1 MNKRTL
7 ITIIPAAA
15 LLLLAACTQDEPGG
29 QGNELPYGEY
39 PLQISGVTF
48 DVESSAEP
56 WSAEGPQTRVAE
68 DNTDGM
74 SSVWEWNG
82 SEMIRVQLGD
92 ETADYTLNAGKTL
105 TSDKQLYWTS
115 TAPATVT
122 AWYPTNET
130 VDLSDQSEGL
140 AYMLKAEV
148 PDATYDNVIA
158 LGFKHQLAKVRVVL
172 SGTQAAL
179 AQSVEVYGYTTC
191 TNNEGAPVT
200 DNAQQGWLKMKKQ
213 TYGNTECW
221 EANVV
226 PDVVIDRVKV
236 NGIETTLTTS
246 LTPVVAALNTITI
259 TVEQASTEIDLSTY
273 DGTTLTVSGKTILK
287 GDGQPKNL
295 QVTVEPD
302 TELTLQDVN
311 LSYNEGPTII
321 CQGTAH
327 ISLSGNNKLSPASKG
342 INYLDANTLGSG
354 IEVRSSGTLT
364 IESEPNA
371 ALDITR
377 RRNEGPGITPMYGA
391 GIGLYENAN
400 LVIKGGTITVTG
412 GSPTAEGGANIGGF
426 VSQNAGTITLEG
438 GTFTLQNQCMLSSL
452 VGAGSYGTCGTVTIR
467 AGVTINGTTYAED
480 HVGVIKE

>member
-1 MNKRTL
+1 MNKRTS
-7 ITIIPAAA
+7 ITIIPAAT
-15 LLLLAACTQDEPGG
+15 LLLLVACTQDEPGG

-39 PLQISGVTF
+39 PLQIGGVTL

-56 WSAEGPQTRVAE
+56 WSSKAPQTRVAE
-68 DNTDGM
+68 NDNGTG
-74 SSVWEWNG
+74 SVWQWDG
-82 SEMIRVQLGD
+82 SEKIRVQLGD
-92 ETADYTLNAGKTL
+92 ETADYTLNADKTL
-105 TSDKQLYWTS
+105 TSDNQLYWTN

-130 VDLSDQSEGL
+130 VDLSDQSNGL
-140 AYMLKAEV
+140 AYVLQATAEN
-148 PDATYDNVIA
+148 ASYNNEITFS
-158 LGFKHQLAKVRVVL
+158 FKHQLAKVRVVL
-172 SGTQAAL
+172 GGTQAGL

-191 TNNEGAPVT
+191 TNNEGVPVT
-200 DNAQQGWLKMKKQ
+200 DGSTTQGWIKMKKQ

-246 LTPVVAALNTITI
+246 LTPVAAALNTITI
-259 TVEQASTEIDLSTY
+259 SVEKAPTEIDLGSY
-273 DGTTLTVSGKTILK
+273 EGTTLTVSGKTILK
-287 GDGQPKNL
+287 GDGQQKNL
-295 QVTVEPD
+295 QVTVEPN

-327 ISLSGNNKLSPASKG
+327 ITLSGNNKLSPTSKG
-342 INYLDANTLGSG
+342 ADHNYSDLGSG

-371 ALDITR
+371 TLTITR
-377 RRNEGPGITPMYGA
+377 KNNFSAIYVLYGA

-412 GSPTAEGGANIGGF
+412 GSRTSEGGANIGGF

>member
-7 ITIIPAAA
+7 IGIIPAAA

-39 PLQISGVTF
+39 PLQIGGVTLN
-48 DVESSAEP
+48 VESGAEP
-56 WSAEGPQTRVAE
+56 WSAEGPQTRVTE
-68 DNTDGM
+68 DNTDGK
-74 SSVWEWNG
+74 SSVWEWDG
-82 SEMIRVQLGD
+82 SETIRVQLGD
-92 ETADYTLNAGKTL
+92 ETADYTLNVGEEL
-105 TSDKQLYWTS
+105 TPDRQLYWTS
-115 TAPATVT
+115 TDPARVT
-122 AWYPTNET
+122 AWYPTDET
-130 VDLSDQSEGL
+130 IDFSDQTNGL
-140 AYMLKAEV
+140 AYLLKAEV
-148 PDATYDNVIA
+148 QDATYNNEIT
-158 LGFKHQLAKVRVVL
+158 LGFKHQLAKVRLVL
-172 SGTQAAL
+172 SGTQAGM

-200 DNAQQGWLKMKKQ
+200 DGSTTQGWIKMKHT
-213 TYGNTECW
+213 TYTDGTECW

-236 NGIETTLTTS
+236 NGIETTLTTP

-259 TVEQASTEIDLSTY
+259 SVEQAPTEIDLGTCE
-273 DGTTLTVSGKTILK
+273 GTTLTVSGKTILK
-287 GDGQPKNL
+287 GDGQQKNL
-295 QVTVEPD
+295 QITVEPD

-311 LSYNEGPTII
+311 IFYNEGPTII

-327 ISLSGNNKLSPASKG
+327 ITLSGTNQLSPTSKG
-342 INYLDANTLGSG
+342 ADPFYSDLGSG

-364 IESEPNA
+364 IESEPKA
-371 ALDITR
+371 TLTITR
-377 RRNEGPGITPMYGA
+377 RRTDTAIYLLYGA

-412 GSPTAEGGANIGGF
+412 GSPTAEGGANIGEF
-426 VSQNAGTITLEG
+426 VSQDAGTITLEG

>member
-15 LLLLAACTQDEPGG
+15 LLLLAACTQDELGG

-39 PLQISGVTF
+39 PLQIGSVTF
-48 DVESSAEP
+48 DVESSTEP
-56 WSAEGPQTRVAE
+56 WSAEEPQTRVTE
-68 DNTDGM
+68 DNTDGK

-82 SEMIRVQLGD
+82 SEMIGVRLGN
-92 ETADYTLNAGKTL
+92 ETADYTLNADKTL
-105 TSDKQLYWTS
+105 TTDQQLYWTS
-115 TAPATVT
+115 TDPTTVT
-122 AWYPTNET
+122 AWYSTNET
-130 VDLSDQSEGL
+130 SYNNKITFS
-140 AYMLKAEV
+140 
-148 PDATYDNVIA
+148 
-158 LGFKHQLAKVRVVL
+158 FKHQLAKVRVVL
-172 SGTQAAL
+172 NGTQASL

-191 TNNEGAPVT
+191 TNNEGATVIDGST
-200 DNAQQGWLKMKKQ
+200 TQGWIKMKKQ

-364 IESEPNA
+364 IESEHNA

>member
-1 MNKRTL
+1 M
-7 ITIIPAAA
+7 AAA
-15 LLLLAACTQDEPGG
+15 LFTACTQDELAE
-29 QGNELPYGEY
+29 QGAALPDGEY
-39 PLQISGVTF
+39 PLQIGSVSITA
-48 DVESSAEP
+48 ESSEEP
-56 WSAEGPQTRVAE
+56 WTRVTE
-68 DNTDGM
+68 KPDG
-74 SSVWEWNG
+74 SGSVWQPDDAITVSLDGETVTYTYDG
-82 SEMIRVQLGD
+82 S
-92 ETADYTLNAGKTL
+92 AW
-105 TSDKQLYWTS
+105 TSDAPLYWKNTQ
-115 TAPATVT
+115 TAEVT

-130 VDLSDQSEGL
+130 VDLSNQSNGL
-140 AYMLKAEV
+140 VYVLKATAEN
-148 PDATYDNVIA
+148 ATYDNKIT

-172 SGTQAAL
+172 NGTQASL
-179 AQSVEVYGYTTC
+179 AQSVEVYGCTTC
-191 TNNEGAPVT
+191 TNNEGATVIDGST
-200 DNAQQGWLKMKKQ
+200 TKGWIKMKKQ

-327 ISLSGNNKLSPASKG
+327 ITLSGNNKLSPASKG

-467 AGVTINGTTYAED
+467 AGVTINGTTYTED
-480 HVGVIKE
+480 HVGAIQE